1 MNQGH
6 RRGRAGRGRQI
17 VGGEI
22 ERRAG
27 VSLTKRAE
35 LGQRRSELIDV
46 GRVGK
51 GGVGWMDLSLC
62 GRTAE
67 PYGGR
72 GQRIYE
78 SALRAQLVHGD
89 LDQES
94 LMLGQPAL
102 ERVVHREPY
111 SCKLPS
117 KKDFRR
123 DGPPR
128 MGGAE
133 QLVHHSMSR
142 PMGPE
147 NCRFRP
153 IRTHQAEYRTK
164 YGIL

>member
-17 VGGEI
+17 VDVEI

-51 GGVGWMDLSLC
+51 GRVGWLDLSLC

-72 GQRIYE
+72 GQRVYE

-94 LMLGQPAL
+94 LMLGQPSL
-102 ERVVHREPY
+102 EQVVHREPY
-111 SCKLPS
+111 SCKCL
-117 KKDFRR
+117 RR
-123 DGPPR
+123 RTFGVMD
-128 MGGAE
+128 
-133 QLVHHSMSR
+133 R
-142 PMGPE
+142 PEWAVLSNSSIIVCPA
-147 NCRFRP
+147 
-153 IRTHQAEYRTK
+153 QWV
-164 YGIL
+164 